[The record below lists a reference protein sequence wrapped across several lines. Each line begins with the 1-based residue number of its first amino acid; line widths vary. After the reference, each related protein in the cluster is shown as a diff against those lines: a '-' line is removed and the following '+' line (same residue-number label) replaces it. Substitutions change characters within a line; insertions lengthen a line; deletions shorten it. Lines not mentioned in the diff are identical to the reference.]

1 MIFPCQTRAGLSPA
15 PSLFPLPL
23 LDPGVGGKGNGARG
37 EPGRC
42 DHVGAIPIRT
52 RPSATA
58 CSAMKRPPLLPFVL
72 AAAVVI
78 ILGCACSLE
87 ATRVTRCAGSHG
99 AACQPFSSLGQQPL
113 PIIRGP
119 VGLLSPPPFDSRVV
133 AVHTANGFFGRS
145 NPAPHIRWGDD
156 CARWASKATVPAGG
170 RSGTPRASSPAR
182 SNVVVLGVPARPA
195 WEAAQGQVQWAKA
208 AGRR

>member
-1 MIFPCQTRAGLSPA
+1 
-15 PSLFPLPL
+15 
-23 LDPGVGGKGNGARG
+23 
-37 EPGRC
+37 
-42 DHVGAIPIRT
+42 
-52 RPSATA
+52 
-58 CSAMKRPPLLPFVL
+58 MKRPPLLPFVL

-87 ATRVTRCAGSHG
+87 ATRGTRRPGSHG

-156 CARWASKATVPAGG
+156 CSLGFKGDGPRG
-170 RSGTPRASSPAR
+170 RKKRHSACELSSQIKRCGSRRASASCVGSR
-182 SNVVVLGVPARPA
+182 ARPSA
-195 WEAAQGQVQWAKA
+195 VGQGSRSKMKA
-208 AGRR
+208 RPSPHRVHRDETELN